1 MNPCRETA
9 RQQAGRNILTRT
21 PTRRRLLASKLID
34 PAPVTRFHTRK
45 FDVGTSLK
53 MTTLASSVRAPYN
66 VATMLS
72 KGLTSPMDTAIKNW
86 ASTSGSTTQ
95 RQASD
100 GCTNLQ
106 KRDEPYSQVS
116 SRTHYTCR
124 LGQRGPRW
132 RWTSTAQYWRTS
144 QVHQRQSQQPVNQH
158 TVVGCSRWKSTTD
171 LDWRFSPM
179 L

>member
-1 MNPCRETA
+1 MNQCRETA

-21 PTRRRLLASKLID
+21 PTRSWLLASKLID
-34 PAPVTRFHTRK
+34 AAAITRFHTRK
-45 FDVGTSLK
+45 FDVGTSLN

-124 LGQRGPRW
+124 LGRLAPRW
-132 RWTSTAQYWRTS
+132 RWTSTAQCWRTLK
-144 QVHQRQSQQPVNQH
+144 VHQRQSQQPETPH
-158 TVVGCSRWKSTTD
+158 TVVGSSRWKSTTD
-171 LDWRFSPM
+171 RDWRFSPM

>member
-1 MNPCRETA
+1 MNPCRVTA

-53 MTTLASSVRAPYN
+53 MTTLSSSVRAPYN

-95 RQASD
+95 WQASD
-100 GCTNLQ
+100 GCTNL
-106 KRDEPYSQVS
+106 KTRKGRTVFSGEFSDTLHVPPGTTGATLALDKYSSILADVAS
-116 SRTHYTCR
+116 PPASVTATCKPTHSC
-124 LGQRGPRW
+124 GM
-132 RWTSTAQYWRTS
+132 
-144 QVHQRQSQQPVNQH
+144 QPMEVDY
-158 TVVGCSRWKSTTD
+158 R
-171 LDWRFSPM
+171 P
-179 L
+179 